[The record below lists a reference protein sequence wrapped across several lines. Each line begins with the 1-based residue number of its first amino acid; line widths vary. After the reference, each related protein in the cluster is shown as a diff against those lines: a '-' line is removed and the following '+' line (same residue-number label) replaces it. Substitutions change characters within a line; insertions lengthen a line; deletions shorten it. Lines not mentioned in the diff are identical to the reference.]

1 MYIDPNRRGT
11 PRFSKLSG
19 VAEDCARVA
28 QHLSHQKLMQIHLA
42 FPMPPNCPKRCE
54 LSDVL
59 VRIFRLATVALCL
72 EMRCL
77 HKCSKHHEGSTSN
90 LIETQIYLR
99 ILNWH
104 TKTQGMEK
112 NDWTYRYLSIYLPTY
127 LSTNPP
133 TYLPIYQC
141 IYLFLYLSL
150 FFSPSLSIYLPTYLA
165 IYLSIY
171 LFIYLSIYLCFQ
183 FIYFYLC
190 IYVSKYLRI

>member
-112 NDWTYRYLSIYLPTY
+112 NDWTYRYLSIYLPIYLPTHQPTY
-127 LSTNPP
+127 LSTNAS
-133 TYLPIYQC
+133 IYFS
-141 IYLFLYLSL
+141 IYLSISLLSL
-150 FFSPSLSIYLPTYLA
+150 YLSIYLPIYLSTYLSTNA
-165 IYLSIY
+165 SIYFSIYLSISLPLYLSIY
-171 LFIYLSIYLCFQ
+171 LPI
-183 FIYFYLC
+183 
-190 IYVSKYLRI
+190 

>member
-112 NDWTYRYLSIYLPTY
+112 NDWTYRYLSIYLPIY
-127 LSTNPP
+127 LPTHQP
-133 TYLPIYQC
+133 TYLPMHLSISLS
-141 IYLFLYLSL
+141 ISLSL
-150 FFSPSLSIYLPTYLA
+150 FSLSICLSTYLSIYLPTYLPMHLSISLSISLYLSLS

-171 LFIYLSIYLCFQ
+171 LPI
-183 FIYFYLC
+183 
-190 IYVSKYLRI
+190 

>member
-1 MYIDPNRRGT
+1 MLLKNNAFFPQIHLPNRFKSKRLMIPIEMYIDPNRRGT

-99 ILNWH
+99 ILN
-104 TKTQGMEK
+104 
-112 NDWTYRYLSIYLPTY
+112 
-127 LSTNPP
+127 
-133 TYLPIYQC
+133 
-141 IYLFLYLSL
+141 
-150 FFSPSLSIYLPTYLA
+150 
-165 IYLSIY
+165 
-171 LFIYLSIYLCFQ
+171 
-183 FIYFYLC
+183 
-190 IYVSKYLRI
+190 